1 MAGDSPWSQRNKQRY
16 GDVDMRG
23 WLQRALLAIS
33 RNFILCS
40 IHEDLWWLR
49 SFMTWNLCRTTT
61 TKLSLARRKIQ
72 DWHVL
77 TYTSFELFSKYC
89 VELSS
94 GRYIQDNA
102 LIWMSNDS
110 GSRVGYMSIILMYHT
125 LFVDCEF
132 QTTVFKQGIIVPVIF
147 RSIYRYEPC
156 HHLLSCYHYT
166 VIITLR
172 VTVWIST
179 GLCLYGTLLI
189 F

>member
-1 MAGDSPWSQRNKQRY
+1 
-16 GDVDMRG
+16 MRG

-49 SFMTWNLCRTTT
+49 SFMTWYFCRATT
-61 TKLSLARRKIQ
+61 TKLSLAKRKIQ

-77 TYTSFELFSKYC
+77 AYTSFELFSKYC

-102 LIWMSNDS
+102 LIWVSNDS
-110 GSRVGYMSIILMYHT
+110 GLRVGYMSIILMYHS
-125 LFVDCEF
+125 LLVDCKF

-147 RSIYRYEPC
+147 RSIYRYEPAV
-156 HHLLSCYHYT
+156 LLSLYCDYYIAGNC
-166 VIITLR
+166 VGIYGAVFIWYFIDILR
-172 VTVWIST
+172 VHASWYQFSMVRIY
-179 GLCLYGTLLI
+179 C
-189 F
+189 